1 MQPIKINQHLEGDT
15 DYEDNEDNKD
25 DDVSEKDNQINRDE
39 IKVWNEEVKELLN
52 ERRST
57 QIITLGTRDFSSA
70 DFSVTSAVSDQSQFT
85 LPVRRSNASF

>member
-1 MQPIKINQHLEGDT
+1 METKLIRKSKGTGGTGVPIKINQHLEGDT

-52 ERRST
+52 
-57 QIITLGTRDFSSA
+57 
-70 DFSVTSAVSDQSQFT
+70 
-85 LPVRRSNASF
+85 

>member
-1 MQPIKINQHLEGDT
+1 MEGDT

-52 ERRST
+52 KRRS
-57 QIITLGTRDFSSA
+57 
-70 DFSVTSAVSDQSQFT
+70 SQL
-85 LPVRRSNASF
+85 LPWEPETFLAPTFP